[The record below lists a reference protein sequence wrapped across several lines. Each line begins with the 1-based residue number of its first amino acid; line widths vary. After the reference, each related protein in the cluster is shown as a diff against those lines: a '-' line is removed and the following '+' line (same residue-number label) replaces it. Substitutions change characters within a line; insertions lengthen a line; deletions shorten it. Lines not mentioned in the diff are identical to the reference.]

1 MDVISVF
8 YTRCFFL
15 LFHHPLQHS
24 PPKKT
29 RGKVSRSKNRSTPPP
44 LPIPNKLTSWQLIS
58 ATCCWLYMGQMII
71 IWCVDIQNSSTLQ
84 MSVVNVECFPLSWW
98 LQTYCKTFIE
108 YIHTHIPPCFDTVLS
123 QHVFVEGSNWT
134 QTNRVP
140 GSKTWT
146 RRCRGAEKMSGENW
160 INWPLI
166 WGGAFFATVTHVIP
180 DGA

>member
-1 MDVISVF
+1 MLFRYSTRDVFS
-8 YTRCFFL
+8 CFSITHFNT
-15 LFHHPLQHS
+15 
-24 PPKKT
+24 PPQKKT

-108 YIHTHIPPCFDTVLS
+108 YIHTHIPPPVLILFYPS
-123 QHVFVEGSNWT
+123 MFLLKVQIEPKQIAFQAPRLERRDAEVLRKCRVKIGSIGRWFVS
-134 QTNRVP
+134 
-140 GSKTWT
+140 T
-146 RRCRGAEKMSGENW
+146 RGILIIQYRG
-160 INWPLI
+160 P
-166 WGGAFFATVTHVIP
+166 P
-180 DGA
+180 

>member
-1 MDVISVF
+1 MLFRYSTRDVFS
-8 YTRCFFL
+8 CFSITHFNT
-15 LFHHPLQHS
+15 P

-84 MSVVNVECFPLSWW
+84 MSVVNVECFPLSWS

-108 YIHTHIPPCFDTVLS
+108 YIYTHIPPPLFWYCFIPACFCWRFKFFTQKFIAYQAPRLERGDAEVLRKCRVKIGS
-123 QHVFVEGSNWT
+123 SGRWFVEKHEG
-134 QTNRVP
+134 
-140 GSKTWT
+140 
-146 RRCRGAEKMSGENW
+146 
-160 INWPLI
+160 
-166 WGGAFFATVTHVIP
+166 F
-180 DGA
+180 